1 MPGRSLELAGVRR
14 PGPLGLTFGG
24 AATLL
29 QTASADAAGEGA
41 DLAQSMIVV
50 AWNLAIAGG
59 GALGGMVLQRWGSEM
74 LPWTLL
80 PLIGL
85 AAALAWGNAAHA
97 FRVGP
102 RGFPRASSERRK
114 AAE

>member
-1 MPGRSLELAGVRR
+1 
-14 PGPLGLTFGG
+14 
-24 AATLL
+24 
-29 QTASADAAGEGA
+29 
-41 DLAQSMIVV
+41 
-50 AWNLAIAGG
+50 
-59 GALGGMVLQRWGSEM
+59 VLQRWGSEM

>member
-1 MPGRSLELAGVRR
+1 M
-14 PGPLGLTFGG
+14 
-24 AATLL
+24 
-29 QTASADAAGEGA
+29 
-41 DLAQSMIVV
+41 V

>member
-1 MPGRSLELAGVRR
+1 
-14 PGPLGLTFGG
+14 
-24 AATLL
+24 
-29 QTASADAAGEGA
+29 
-41 DLAQSMIVV
+41 MIVV

-85 AAALAWGNAAHA
+85 PPCWSGAMPRTLRAARATSAGHRPSTGKRRNRRAAP
-97 FRVGP
+97 GKEK
-102 RGFPRASSERRK
+102 GCGS
-114 AAE
+114 